1 MGLDCANGAAS
12 SIAKTVFEMLG
23 AKTYMIHN
31 EPDGLNIN
39 VDCGST
45 HVESLQRFV
54 AENGLDVGFAFDGDA
69 DRCFAVDEKGNV
81 LDGDLILYLCAVD
94 MKEKGALIGNTA
106 VATVASNLGVEK
118 ALNREGI
125 RMERTPVGDKYV
137 SARMQ
142 EGGYSIGGEESG
154 HIIFSKYSTTG
165 DGILT
170 AIRVMEILVEKKTL
184 PSFLTAGVQLFPKVQ
199 INKRVKD
206 ASAVLEREAVKQ
218 AVRQA
223 EEELGETGRVLIRKS
238 GTEPVIRLIVEA
250 DEEEKCRRLA
260 ERIAAEMEE

>member
-1 MGLDCANGAAS
+1 
-12 SIAKTVFEMLG
+12 
-23 AKTYMIHN
+23 
-31 EPDGLNIN
+31 
-39 VDCGST
+39 
-45 HVESLQRFV
+45 
-54 AENGLDVGFAFDGDA
+54 
-69 DRCFAVDEKGNV
+69 
-81 LDGDLILYLCAVD
+81 
-94 MKEKGALIGNTA
+94 
-106 VATVASNLGVEK
+106 
-118 ALNREGI
+118 
-125 RMERTPVGDKYV
+125 
-137 SARMQ
+137 MQ

-260 ERIAAEMEE
+260 ERIASEMEE

>member
-1 MGLDCANGAAS
+1 M
-12 SIAKTVFEMLG
+12 
-23 AKTYMIHN
+23 
-31 EPDGLNIN
+31 
-39 VDCGST
+39 
-45 HVESLQRFV
+45 
-54 AENGLDVGFAFDGDA
+54 
-69 DRCFAVDEKGNV
+69 
-81 LDGDLILYLCAVD
+81 
-94 MKEKGALIGNTA
+94 
-106 VATVASNLGVEK
+106 ASNLGVEK

>member
-1 MGLDCANGAAS
+1 
-12 SIAKTVFEMLG
+12 
-23 AKTYMIHN
+23 MIHN

-45 HVESLQRFV
+45 HVESLRRFV

-94 MKEKGALIGNTA
+94 MKEKGALIGNA
-106 VATVASNLGVEK
+106 VVATVASNLGVEK

-125 RMERTPVGDKYV
+125 R
-137 SARMQ
+137 
-142 EGGYSIGGEESG
+142 
-154 HIIFSKYSTTG
+154 
-165 DGILT
+165 ILT

-218 AVRQA
+218 AVKQA

-260 ERIAAEMEE
+260 ERIASEMEE